1 MKNAN
6 PKVDEYIEQAAPF
19 AQPILRKVRALM
31 HKACPEMTEELKWGA
46 PAFMHEGIVAG
57 MAAFKAH
64 VRFGFWRAKEM
75 DDPDG
80 LFDHDGASFMNC
92 EKLADVKDLA
102 ADKVMIKYIKA
113 AAALNASGKKP
124 PKPAKRKA
132 LPVPDYFT
140 KALAKN
146 AKAKKTFE
154 NFSPSCQR
162 EYVEWIT
169 EAKREATREKRIA
182 TALEWMAE
190 GKEKN
195 WKYK

>member
-1 MKNAN
+1 MNN
-6 PKVDEYIEQAAPF
+6 PKVNSYIEKAAPF
-19 AQPILRKVRALM
+19 AQPILKKIRSLM
-31 HKACPEMTEELKWGA
+31 HKACPEIGEELKWGA

-57 MAAFKAH
+57 MVAFKAH

-75 DDPDG
+75 KDPDG
-80 LFDHDGASFMNC
+80 LFDNDGASFMNS
-92 EKLADVKDLA
+92 ERLTDVKELPPA
-102 ADKVMIKYIKA
+102 KIFIKYIKA

-124 PKPAKRKA
+124 PKPAKRKVLA
-132 LPVPDYFT
+132 VPDYFK
-140 KALAKN
+140 KALGKN
-146 AKAKKTFE
+146 AKAKNPFE
-154 NFSPSCQR
+154 SFSPSCQR

-195 WKYK
+195 

>member
-1 MKNAN
+1 MKNAS
-6 PKVDEYIEQAAPF
+6 PKVDAYIAGAAPF
-19 AQPILRKVRALM
+19 AQPILKKIRKLF
-31 HKACPEMTEELKWGA
+31 HQACPEIQEEIKWNA
-46 PAFMHEGIVAG
+46 PGFMHEGIVAG
-57 MAAFKAH
+57 MVAFKAH

-80 LFDHDGASFMNC
+80 LFRHDGASFMNG
-92 EKLADVKDLA
+92 EKLTDVKDLA
-102 ADKVMIKYIKA
+102 ADKIMVKYSKA
-113 AAALNASGKKP
+113 AVALNASGKKA

-132 LPVPDYFT
+132 LAVPDYFK

-154 NFSPSCQR
+154 NFSLSCQR

-169 EAKREATREKRIA
+169 EAKREATREKRIT

-195 WKYK
+195 WKYR

>member
-1 MKNAN
+1 MKN
-6 PKVDEYIEQAAPF
+6 PKVDSYIEKAAPF
-19 AQPILRKVRALM
+19 AQPVLEKIRTLM
-31 HKACPEMTEELKWGA
+31 HKANPEITEELKWSA

-57 MAAFKAH
+57 MMAFKAH

-80 LFDHDGASFMNC
+80 LFDNDGASFMNS
-92 EKLADVKDLA
+92 ERLTDVKQLPP
-102 ADKVMIKYIKA
+102 DKIFIKYIKVA
-113 AAALNASGKKP
+113 VALNASGKKP
-124 PKPAKRKA
+124 PKPAKRKPLA
-132 LPVPDYFT
+132 MPDYFK

-154 NFSPSCQR
+154 DFSPSCQR
-162 EYVEWIT
+162 EYIEWIT

-190 GKEKN
+190 GKERN